1 MTHNKINDIP
11 QIEAKTKE
19 DRLLLGLLHQEADRI
34 QFGKLVVEFNV
45 RSGRLDRATLTESS
59 RTVNIGLRDKG

>member
-1 MTHNKINDIP
+1 MINDIP